1 MDTGLSEIVVN
12 NLVRNAIAED
22 SGKGDATTEATVPSG
37 LKAKGILIA
46 KEDLVCAGLPVAEAA
61 FRELDSDVKFE
72 PQVEEGQV
80 CPKGTVLAEING
92 KAGAMLTAERIAL
105 NFMQRMSGIATMT
118 HDYVE
123 ALGTSRARILDTR
136 KTTPGLRYLE
146 KYAVTKGGGV
156 NHRMGLYDRVMIKD
170 NHRALAS
177 LNGPGGI
184 ARCVQACR
192 EKFPELE
199 VEVEA
204 DTLDEVREAA
214 EAGADFILLDNMTNE
229 EMAEAVKINNHR
241 SLLEASGGITLER
254 IPSMADIGV
263 DFISVGALTHSARSM
278 DISLDIQAV

>member
-1 MDTGLSEIVVN
+1 M
-12 NLVRNAIAED
+12 
-22 SGKGDATTEATVPSG
+22 
-37 LKAKGILIA
+37 
-46 KEDLVCAGLPVAEAA
+46 
-61 FRELDSDVKFE
+61 
-72 PQVEEGQV
+72 
-80 CPKGTVLAEING
+80 
-92 KAGAMLTAERIAL
+92 
-105 NFMQRMSGIATMT
+105 
-118 HDYVE
+118 
-123 ALGTSRARILDTR
+123 
-136 KTTPGLRYLE
+136 RYLE

-204 DTLDEVREAA
+204 DTLDEVKEAA

-229 EMAEAVKINNHR
+229 EMVEAVKINNHR